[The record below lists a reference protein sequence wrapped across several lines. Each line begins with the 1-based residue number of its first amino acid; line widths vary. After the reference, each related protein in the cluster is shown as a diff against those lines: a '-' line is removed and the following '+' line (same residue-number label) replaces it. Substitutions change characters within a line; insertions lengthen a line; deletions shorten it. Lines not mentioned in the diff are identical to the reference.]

1 MIARF
6 NVKTPCVQYFDIQA
20 RFASLDPSGILFGSP
35 IYRTRTAQKPNSN
48 VLGKLFELDI
58 QSKIQPGSEQKLW
71 H

>member
-1 MIARF
+1 M
-6 NVKTPCVQYFDIQA
+6 QYFDIQA
-20 RFASLDPSGILFGSP
+20 RFVSLDPSGILFGSP
-35 IYRTRTAQKPNSN
+35 IYRTRKEPNSN